1 MDSDEEFTLTINED
15 FAKKYEEKKKV
26 EELSLLRDK
35 YGDVEGIDD
44 ERLEKIAERKKRYGI
59 SDDGDFKFTGAEDD
73 DEDDDTS
80 EEEDE
85 FGELVTPAVD
95 AQIMKTISLIRNR
108 DPKVYDAKQD
118 LFSAEE
124 VEKAKKEWEEKK
136 KQLKAAG
143 KPVTLK
149 DYHRNVI
156 LEDGGVVDESV
167 EKPLTHVQEQQILKK
182 EMKDAVK
189 SSFGDDDDED
199 DDSFFT
205 QRAKTKTEI
214 DAEEED
220 YKRFLLESM
229 AASSNDGRAFQEWQ
243 NYKENPQ
250 VNPDEAFLM
259 DYVLS
264 RGWID
269 KKSTRIPT
277 YQEIVN
283 EHEDE
288 EAVEAADRFESTYNH
303 RFEEEG
309 STDIIT
315 HARSIDDSVR
325 RKDNRRKEKR
335 QAIQER
341 KKEEKQKKMEELK
354 RLKNLKKQ
362 EIYEKLKKIQEIT
375 GNNSVGFDE
384 VDLDGEFDPNQH
396 DEKMGTLFDDKYYE
410 EDENKKPVFDDDIDI
425 TDIVTEEADEEPVKE
440 TGKKGKKN
448 KKGKEI
454 EEKSVDPNQ
463 WNAEDDDFI
472 MDADYLPGGEYFE
485 EEAKPKKGKE
495 KKSKKRPMDEYL
507 DDYYQ
512 LDYEDM
518 IGDLP
523 TRFKYHQ
530 VKASSFGL
538 DPVDILM
545 ADEKDLNDFV
555 SIKKLAPYRPAD
567 KQESDIKK
575 YSKKKRIR
583 EFRKKIQH

>member
-1 MDSDEEFTLTINED
+1 MESDEEFTLTINEN
-15 FAKKYEEKKKV
+15 FAQKYEEKKKA
-26 EELSLLRDK
+26 EELSILRDK
-35 YGDVEGIDD
+35 YGDVEGIDE
-44 ERLEKIAERKKRYGI
+44 ERLQKIAERKKRYGI
-59 SDDGDFKFTGAEDD
+59 KDDGEFTFTGGDD
-73 DEDDDTS
+73 DDDDDDTS

-85 FGELVTPAVD
+85 YGELVTPAVD
-95 AQIMKTISLIRNR
+95 AQIMKTITLIRNR

-124 VEKAKKEWEEKK
+124 VEKAKKEWEEKQ

-149 DYHRNVI
+149 DYHRKVL
-156 LEDGGVVDESV
+156 LEDGGVVNESE

-189 SSFGDDDDED
+189 NAFGDDDDED

-205 QRAKTKTEI
+205 QRAKTKEEI

-229 AASSNDGRAFQEWQ
+229 AAGSNDGKAFQEWQ

-259 DYVLS
+259 EYILS

-269 KKSTRIPT
+269 KKNTRVPT
-277 YQEIVN
+277 YQEIV
-283 EHEDE
+283 EEDEDE
-288 EAVEAADRFESTYNH
+288 EAVEAADRFESSYNH

-309 STDIIT
+309 STDIVT
-315 HARSIDDSVR
+315 HARNIENSVR

-335 QAIQER
+335 LAVQER
-341 KKEEKQKKMEELK
+341 KKEEKLKKMEELK

-362 EIYEKLKKIQEIT
+362 EIFEKLKKIQEIT
-375 GNNSVGFDE
+375 GNNNVGFDD
-384 VDLDGEFDPNQH
+384 VDLDGEFDPNKH
-396 DEKMGTLFDDKYYE
+396 DEKMGTLFNDTYYDA
-410 EDENKKPVFDDDIDI
+410 EDNKKPVFDDDIDI
-425 TDIVTEEADEEPVKE
+425 SDIVTEEPVEEP
-440 TGKKGKKN
+440 KKGKKN
-448 KKGKEI
+448 KKGKEPANV
-454 EEKSVDPNQ
+454 EE
-463 WNAEDDDFI
+463 DDFI
-472 MDADYLPGGEYFE
+472 MDADYLPGGEHF
-485 EEAKPKKGKE
+485 EEAKPKKGKD
-495 KKSKKRPMDEYL
+495 KKSNKRSMDEYL

-518 IGDLP
+518 VGDLP

-530 VKASSFGL
+530 VKPSSFGL
-538 DPVDILM
+538 DPVEILM

-555 SIKKLAPYRPAD
+555 SLKKLAPYRPAD
-567 KQESDIKK
+567 KQEADIKK

-583 EFRKKIQH
+583 EFRKKIQHQG